1 MLAQE
6 IFAVNTPHTNKRG
19 REPYMEMA
27 NMACEAAK
35 SGPAAQRRLRL
46 VVAAATIGTALE
58 WFDLVV
64 YGFFA
69 VVIAKLFFPST
80 HELTSLLI
88 ALGTFGG
95 SYLMRPLGALVL
107 GSFSD
112 RYGRKK
118 GLTLSI
124 ALMALGTLMIA
135 VTPTY
140 ASIGI
145 AAPMIVVAGRL
156 VQGISAGGEFGA
168 STSFL
173 VEHSPRSRRGF
184 YASFQMAAQGGTA
197 LLASLF
203 GTLLTHFLTPDQLL
217 GWGWRIPF
225 IFGLLIIPVAY
236 VIRQHV
242 DETPVFVHDA
252 HAGSPVKETFRDN
265 KLRLLLAIGI
275 YVLVTASSYVIVL
288 YMPTFAMKQLHLIPS
303 VAFTGT
309 LLMGAAQMLACPVAG
324 ALADRFGRKPVLLVS
339 ALVTGTMVVP
349 LFAWLIAAPG
359 SATFIIACGLLGC
372 AISGYQGPMPAVLSE
387 LFPSRVRTTG
397 LALTHNL
404 AVAVFGGFAP
414 LVITWGVGA
423 THSRLVPAAYV
434 ATAACISL
442 ISLLVCMR
450 RFGDHQ
456 SAE

>member
-1 MLAQE
+1 
-6 IFAVNTPHTNKRG
+6 
-19 REPYMEMA
+19 MEMA
-27 NMACEAAK
+27 NMAYEATQA
-35 SGPAAQRRLRL
+35 GPAARRRLRL

-80 HELTSLLI
+80 HELTSLLV
-88 ALGTFGG
+88 ALATFGG
-95 SYLMRPLGALVL
+95 SYLMRPLGALAI
-107 GSFSD
+107 GSYSD

-135 VTPTY
+135 ATPTY

-145 AAPMIVVAGRL
+145 AAPIIVVAGRL
-156 VQGISAGGEFGA
+156 IQGISAGGEFGA

-197 LLASLF
+197 VLASLF
-203 GTLLTHFLTPDQLL
+203 GTLLTRFLTPEQLL

-225 IFGLLIIPVAY
+225 LFGLLIIPVAY
-236 VIRQHV
+236 VIRRHV
-242 DETPVFVHDA
+242 DETPVFTHDT
-252 HAGSPVKETFRDN
+252 HAGSPVKETFADN
-265 KLRLLLAIGI
+265 KIRLLLAIGI

-288 YMPTFAMKQLHLIPS
+288 YMPTFAIRQLDMKPS
-303 VAFTGT
+303 VAFAGT
-309 LLMGAAQMLACPVAG
+309 LLMGAVQMFACPLAG
-324 ALADRFGRKPVLLVS
+324 ALADRRGRKRVLLVA
-339 ALVTGTMVVP
+339 ALGVGVVVLP
-349 LFAWLIAAPG
+349 VFAWLTAKPA
-359 SATFIIACGLLGC
+359 SSTFIVACALLGL
-372 AISGYQGPMPAVLSE
+372 AISAYQGPMPAVLSE

-404 AVAVFGGFAP
+404 AVAIFGGFAP
-414 LVITWGVGA
+414 LIITWAVST

-434 ATAACISL
+434 ATAACIS
-442 ISLLVCMR
+442 IICVVVCLR
-450 RFGDHQ
+450 KFGDRQ
-456 SAE
+456 PTE

>member
-1 MLAQE
+1 
-6 IFAVNTPHTNKRG
+6 
-19 REPYMEMA
+19 MEMA
-27 NMACEAAK
+27 NLAYEATKA
-35 SGPAAQRRLRL
+35 GPAARRRLRL

-80 HELTSLLI
+80 HELTSLLV

-107 GSFSD
+107 GSYSD
-112 RYGRKK
+112 RHGRKK

-135 VTPTY
+135 ATPTY

-156 VQGISAGGEFGA
+156 IQGISAGGEFGA

-173 VEHSPRSRRGF
+173 VEHSPQARRGF

-203 GTLLTHFLTPDQLL
+203 GTLLTRFLTPEQLS

-225 IFGLLIIPVAY
+225 IFGLLIIPIAWF
-236 VIRQHV
+236 IRRHV
-242 DETPVFVHDA
+242 DETPVFTHDR
-252 HAGSPVKETFRDN
+252 HAGNPVKETFSDN
-265 KLRLLLAIGI
+265 KIRLLLAIGI

-288 YMPTFAMKQLHLIPS
+288 YMPTFAIKQLDLDPS
-303 VAFTGT
+303 VAFAGT
-309 LLMGAAQMLACPVAG
+309 LLMGAVQMLACPLAG
-324 ALADRFGRKPVLLVS
+324 ALADRCGRKRVLLVA
-339 ALVTGTMVVP
+339 ALGVGIVVVP
-349 LFAWLIAAPG
+349 VFAWLIEKPA
-359 SATFIIACGLLGC
+359 SSTFVVACGLLGL
-372 AISGYQGPMPAVLSE
+372 AISAYQGPMPAVLSE

-404 AVAVFGGFAP
+404 AVATFGGFAP
-414 LVITWGVGA
+414 LIITWAVSA
-423 THSRLVPAAYV
+423 SHSRLVPAAYV
-434 ATAACISL
+434 ATAACIS
-442 ISLLVCMR
+442 IICLLVCLR
-450 RFGDHQ
+450 KFGDHQ
-456 SAE
+456 PTELTDLVSE